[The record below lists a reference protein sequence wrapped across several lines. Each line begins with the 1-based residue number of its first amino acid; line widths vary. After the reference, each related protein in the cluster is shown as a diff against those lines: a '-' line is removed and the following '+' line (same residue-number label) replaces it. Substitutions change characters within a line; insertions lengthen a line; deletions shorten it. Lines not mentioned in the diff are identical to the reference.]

1 MDTGDHSRI
10 LPDIQQTTY
19 IQAVRKGGRAEW
31 EAMKKIFLK
40 PAIPS
45 ARTHAIYA
53 MTRTQDPA
61 LIEETFQFLM
71 SEVKSQDFM

>member
-19 IQAVRKGGRAEW
+19 IQAVRKGGRTEW